1 MQVYREA
8 QRNDP
13 ALAAARANWEATQE
27 RVPQARAGLLPN
39 VSLSASTNAN
49 YFGTDVDTDPR
60 VRVNRGFGIGGLTVS
75 ASQPL
80 YRYANAVAYS
90 QAVQQVEQAD
100 FTLASARQDLIL
112 RVATAYFDVLL
123 AQFNVELAESQKAAV
138 SEQLAQAKR
147 NFEVGVATITD
158 TNEAQAK
165 YDSIV
170 AQEISSRNELENRR
184 TALRAIIGRFP
195 QDLKRLGA
203 GFEPT
208 SPSPNSLD
216 AWVDRALADNL
227 NVRIAQLQQRDRDA
241 RDRAPARRPLA
252 DARSRRERQCA
263 GGHRLDQHER
273 LQRHPRRRR
282 SASRSTVPLYQ
293 GGFVESRV
301 REALALQENARQNLE
316 VARRNA
322 LFSAQTGF
330 TGVNSAAASVKAFE
344 QALVSAQTAY
354 ESNRTGQEVGVRT
367 NLDVLNTQQNVF
379 QTRRDLAQAYFNYLI
394 GILRLKAA
402 VGSLDEQDLEDV
414 NRAAA
419 RLDRSRRSRQPRRE
433 PVPQPVDRAAMRGHE
448 CLRAGAHRSRAGASA
463 SSRAAAANDVV
474 GIANAQRCARRDGR
488 VARLARN

>member
-1 MQVYREA
+1 MSVRAALLAASLAAAPAAAEDLMQVYREA

-39 VSLSASTNAN
+39 VSLSVSANAN
-49 YFGTDVDTDPR
+49 YFGTNVDSTPR
-60 VRVNRGFGIGGLTVS
+60 VTLNRGFGAGGLTVS

-80 YRYANAVAYS
+80 YRYANEVAYS

-100 FTLASARQDLIL
+100 FTLASAKQDLIL

-170 AQEISSRNELENRR
+170 AQEISAHNDLDNKR

-195 QDLKRLGA
+195 DDLKRLGP

-208 SPSPNSLD
+208 PPSPNALD
-216 AWVDRALADNL
+216 VWVDRALADNL
-227 NVRIAQLQQRDRDA
+227 NVRIARYNAEIATLEI
-241 RDRAPARRPLA
+241 
-252 DARSRRERQCA
+252 ERQRA
-263 GGHRLDQHER
+263 GRLPTVD
-273 LQRHPRRRR
+273 LVA
-282 SASRSTVPLYQ
+282 SANAQAGSGSVNTGAFNDTRQAAIGLALNVPLYQ
-293 GGFVESRV
+293 GGFVDSKV

-322 LFSAQTGF
+322 LFNAQTGF
-330 TGVNSAAASVKAFE
+330 SGVNSAAASVKAFE

-394 GILRLKAA
+394 GVLRLKAA
-402 VGSLDEQDLEDV
+402 AGTLDEQDLEEA
-414 NRAAA
+414 NR
-419 RLDRSRRSRQPRRE
+419 RL
-433 PVPQPVDRAAMRGHE
+433 RG
-448 CLRAGAHRSRAGASA
+448 
-463 SSRAAAANDVV
+463 
-474 GIANAQRCARRDGR
+474 
-488 VARLARN
+488 

>member
-1 MQVYREA
+1 MTRSPPVVAVVFVFSLAASAPVSAEDLMQVYREA

-13 ALAAARANWEATQE
+13 SLAAARANWEATQE

-138 SEQLAQAKR
+138 SEQLAQARR

-216 AWVDRALADNL
+216 AWVDRALSDNL
-227 NVRIAQLQQRDRDA
+227 NVRIARYNSEIATLEI
-241 RDRAPARRPLA
+241 
-252 DARSRRERQCA
+252 ERQRA
-263 GGHRLDQHER
+263 GRLPTLD
-273 LQRHPRRRR
+273 LVA
-282 SASRSTVPLYQ
+282 SANAQAGTGSINTNAFNDIRQAAIGLALTVPLYQ

-414 NRAAA
+414 NR
-419 RLDRSRRSRQPRRE
+419 RL
-433 PVPQPVDRAAMRGHE
+433 RG
-448 CLRAGAHRSRAGASA
+448 
-463 SSRAAAANDVV
+463 
-474 GIANAQRCARRDGR
+474 
-488 VARLARN
+488 

>member
-1 MQVYREA
+1 MFATFRTRRVPPPVCARPARATTFMPMTRLPSVIALTVALAFALSQSVAAEDLLQVYREA
-8 QRNDP
+8 LQHDP
-13 ALAAARANWEATQE
+13 AIAAARANWEATQE
-27 RVPQARAGLLPN
+27 RIPQARAGLLPN

-49 YFGTDVDTDPR
+49 YFGTNVDTDPR
-60 VRVNRGFGIGGLTVS
+60 VTVNRGFALGGLTVS

-80 YRYANAVAYS
+80 YRYANQVAYS

-123 AQFNVELAESQKAAV
+123 AQFTVEVTESQKAAV

-170 AQEISSRNELENRR
+170 AQEINARNDLENKR

-195 QDLKRLGA
+195 QDLKRLGP

-208 SPSPNSLD
+208 LPSPNSLD
-216 AWVDRALADNL
+216 AWVDRALTDNL
-227 NVRIAQLQQRDRDA
+227 NVRIARYN
-241 RDRAPARRPLA
+241 A
-252 DARSRRERQCA
+252 DIATLEIERQRA
-263 GGHRLDQHER
+263 GRLPTLDLVASANAQAGSGSVNTSAFNDQR
-273 LQRHPRRRR
+273 QAAIGL
-282 SASRSTVPLYQ
+282 ALTVPLYQ
-293 GGFVESRV
+293 GGLIDSRV
-301 REALALQENARQNLE
+301 REAVALQENARQNLE

-330 TGVNSAAASVKAFE
+330 SGVNSAAASVKAFE

-354 ESNRTGQEVGVRT
+354 ESNKTGQEVGVRT

-379 QTRRDLAQAYFNYLI
+379 QTRRDLAQAYFNYLL

-402 VGSLDEQDLEDV
+402 VGSLDEQDVEDI
-414 NRAAA
+414 NR
-419 RLDRSRRSRQPRRE
+419 RL
-433 PVPQPVDRAAMRGHE
+433 RG
-448 CLRAGAHRSRAGASA
+448 
-463 SSRAAAANDVV
+463 
-474 GIANAQRCARRDGR
+474 
-488 VARLARN
+488 

>member
-1 MQVYREA
+1 MSRSTVIAATFALSLAVAAPACGEDLMQVYREA
-8 QRNDP
+8 LRNDP

-39 VSLSASTNAN
+39 VSLSASTNGN
-49 YFGTDVDTDPR
+49 YFGTNIDSDPR
-60 VRVNRGFGIGGLTVS
+60 VRVNRGFGVGGLTVS

-80 YRYANAVAYS
+80 YRYANSVAYS

-138 SEQLAQAKR
+138 SEQLAQARR

-170 AQEISSRNELENRR
+170 AQEISARNDLDNRR

-195 QDLKRLGA
+195 EELKRLGP

-227 NVRIAQLQQRDRDA
+227 NIRIAHYNSEIATLEI
-241 RDRAPARRPLA
+241 
-252 DARSRRERQCA
+252 ERQRAARLPTVDIVASANAQA
-263 GGHRLDQHER
+263 GTGSVNTDAFNQ
-273 LQRHPRRRR
+273 
-282 SASRSTVPLYQ
+282 SRQAAIGLALNVPLYQ
-293 GGFVESRV
+293 GGLVDSKV

-330 TGVNSAAASVKAFE
+330 SGVNSAAASVKAFE

-379 QTRRDLAQAYFNYLI
+379 QTRRDLAQAYFNYLL
-394 GILRLKAA
+394 GVLRLKAA

-414 NRAAA
+414 NR
-419 RLDRSRRSRQPRRE
+419 RL
-433 PVPQPVDRAAMRGHE
+433 RG
-448 CLRAGAHRSRAGASA
+448 
-463 SSRAAAANDVV
+463 
-474 GIANAQRCARRDGR
+474 
-488 VARLARN
+488 